1 MSYNP
6 EVEVYMELRSF
17 VRTTTAWSIAV
28 ALLACGNREVG
39 TDPGTAA
46 LEMIVNTPFAHA
58 GAVAVHGP
66 VNTLYVSMTDTLRGL
81 VPGEYD
87 ARADNVAPSDSLVSF
102 VLTGVVTG
110 SPVMV
115 EVATMHSVS
124 ATYVIR
130 GGSGAMWVGKW
141 GSTNLAEGFTSPQ
154 LAQGAAAV
162 ATDTIGASGDSM
174 TISGVAFDSAGNM
187 WATDY
192 INQQIIEFT
201 PAQLASGASTPT
213 VAIATAKEPWGIA
226 FDASGNLWVGYYN
239 GNNVLEYAA
248 SDVKSWSGALSD
260 PTPMLTIA
268 TPNGPLGLAFD
279 HNGSLWVAGFDEP
292 VTYQIS
298 ASAIGGAANGS
309 TIVPT
314 DSLASPYLDH
324 GSGLAFDRA
333 GNLWEG
339 TEAGWLV
346 SFTSAQLGASSHGD
360 PAFAQPGPPYSFD
373 GIAFDN
379 SGNLWAATESPDV
392 AMFSPA
398 QLASGDLS
406 VPARTLTAA
415 SGDASF
421 ALTFNTHDG
430 ELPISPAF
438 GFGGVGTARRAPP
451 PTPHVHDGS
460 RPGMLP
466 RR

>member
-1 MSYNP
+1 
-6 EVEVYMELRSF
+6 MELRSF
-17 VRTTTAWSIAV
+17 VRTTVVLSTAL
-28 ALLACGNREVG
+28 ALLACGNRDVG
-39 TDPGTAA
+39 TDPGNAA
-46 LEMIVNTPFAHA
+46 LEVVVNTPFAHA

-66 VNTLYVSMTDTLRGL
+66 VTTSYVSTTDTLRGL
-81 VPGEYD
+81 VPGQYD
-87 ARADNVAPSDSLVSF
+87 AHADNVASSDSLVSF

-115 EVATMHSVS
+115 EVATMHSIS
-124 ATYVIR
+124 ATYAIR
-130 GGSGAMWVGKW
+130 GGSGAMWVGSW
-141 GSTNLAEGFTSPQ
+141 GTTHLAEGFTSAQ
-154 LAQGAAAV
+154 LAQGTTAA
-162 ATDTIGASGDSM
+162 ATDTISASGDSL
-174 TISGVAFDSAGNM
+174 TISGIAFDSAGNM

-192 INQQIIEFT
+192 INQQILEFT

-239 GNNVLEYAA
+239 GNHVLEYAA
-248 SDVKSWSGALSD
+248 SDVKSWSGALTD
-260 PTPMLTIA
+260 PTPMLTVS

-279 HNGSLWVAGFDEP
+279 HNGALWVAGFDDP
-292 VTYQIS
+292 VTYRIS

-314 DSLASPYLDH
+314 DSLTSPYLDH

-339 TEAGWLV
+339 TEAGWIV
-346 SFTSAQLGASSHGD
+346 SYTSAQLGASTHGA
-360 PAFAQPGPPYSFD
+360 PEFAQPGPSYSFD
-373 GIAFDN
+373 EIAFDN

-398 QLASGDLS
+398 QLASGDLAT
-406 VPARTLTAA
+406 PARTLTAA
-415 SGDASF
+415 SGEASF
-421 ALTFNTHDG
+421 ALGFNTHSG
-430 ELPISPAF
+430 ALPITPAI
-438 GFGGVGTARRAPP
+438 GFAGAGTAHRAPP
-451 PTPHVHDGS
+451 PTPHGRDGS
-460 RPGMLP
+460 RPGMRQ